1 MGLALKVYDVFSDD
15 KDKATILAEVIE
27 AIEQALPHKDDLVT
41 NSVLTERAMEL
52 KFEIEKTR
60 KETREIESNLKLEI
74 SKVESN
80 LKLEI
85 SEVES
90 NLKLEMSALESN
102 LKLEIEKTRK
112 ETREIESNLKLE
124 ISKVES
130 NLKLEI
136 SGVEK
141 NLSIAIA
148 KSQTEL
154 VKYINRHTIWTIGA
168 ISVIIGALKALDYV
182 LK

>member
-41 NSVLTERAMEL
+41 NNVLTERMME
-52 KFEIEKTR
+52 
-60 KETREIESNLKLEI
+60 
-74 SKVESN
+74 
-80 LKLEI
+80 
-85 SEVES
+85 
-90 NLKLEMSALESN
+90 

-124 ISKVES
+124 IKEVESNLKLEIKEVES

-136 SGVEK
+136 SEVESNLKLEISEVESKLSLEIKEVEK
-141 NLSIAIA
+141 NLSVAIA